1 MFTLGS
7 DTYVEEQG
15 PKIKALR
22 EALGLTQAQ
31 VTQRLGVPRA
41 PNWVLR
47 AEKRDGDPHVNQLT
61 HDDAKETLARGLGLS
76 LADFK
81 AYLAGRVTLREAVKR
96 SSTSAVAAPEAPRST
111 PAPTQPEAPPQ
122 AESGAVSLE
131 EALGLAFD
139 PRKHT
144 ITDLRAVQDALN
156 ESYRWKRPE
165 AEFVAAAGT
174 WLDVAASLRRLGQRV
189 DAVAI
194 LDRVTF
200 GTSERSRQI
209 ALDRE
214 TIATAEGDPAGNKHG
229 LRPLNAPATDRPIP
243 GTEDLPSQ
251 VANPDAGSGVYG
263 REESARL
270 IDHAKRA
277 AKENRAK

>member
-41 PNWVLR
+41 ANWVLR

-81 AYLAGRVTLREAVKR
+81 AYLAGKVTLREAVKR
-96 SSTSAVAAPEAPRST
+96 SSAGAGAEHEAPRSA
-111 PAPTQPEAPPQ
+111 PAPVQPEAQPQ

-131 EALGLAFD
+131 EALGLAFE

-144 ITDLRAVQDALN
+144 ITDLRAVQDALA
-156 ESYRWKRPE
+156 ESYPWKRPE
-165 AEFVAAAGT
+165 AGFVAAART
-174 WLDVAASLRRLGQRV
+174 WLDAAASLRRQGQGV

-200 GTSERSRQI
+200 GGNERARQVAMERETAANAEGAAPGNEHGLQRPDATPSERPV
-209 ALDRE
+209 L
-214 TIATAEGDPAGNKHG
+214 
-229 LRPLNAPATDRPIP
+229 
-243 GTEDLPSQ
+243 GTEGMPSEKTPSE
-251 VANPDAGSGVYG
+251 VTGVRG
-263 REESARL
+263 REESEAIIERAR
-270 IDHAKRA
+270 RA
-277 AKENRAK
+277 AREHKAR